1 MRIAQN
7 WLCDSQIVVQ
17 KKEKRFRAFQVTLTG
32 MENSLPV
39 GRNEKSYWG
48 WFFLSGGGNLKKS
61 EFDHS
66 NFFKGWK
73 QQYVNTER

>member
-17 KKEKRFRAFQVTLTG
+17 KKEKRFRAFQATLTG

-48 WFFLSGGGNLKKS
+48 
-61 EFDHS
+61 
-66 NFFKGWK
+66 
-73 QQYVNTER
+73 